1 MLRGEFWAGDQETRA
16 LVLALLC
23 LVSDLEKVTSLPW
36 ISASSLP
43 NTDDHS
49 RVPPIGIEEN

>member
-1 MLRGEFWAGDQETRA
+1 MLRGEFLAGDQETCE
-16 LVLALLC
+16 LVLALHC
-23 LVSDLEKVTSLPW
+23 LLSDLEKVTFLPW

-49 RVPPIGIEEN
+49 